1 MPILEQ
7 DKPKQLQKPQKGGS
21 TSINKRALN
30 TTWFAVVAGQ
40 DWRKIAKISSFS
52 TDDASMDKSL
62 VGGLKS

>member
-7 DKPKQLQKPQKGGS
+7 DKPKELWKPQKGGS
-21 TSINKRALN
+21 TSINKKALS

-40 DWRKIAKISSFS
+40 DWREAAKISSFS
-52 TDDASMDKSL
+52 TGDASMDKSL